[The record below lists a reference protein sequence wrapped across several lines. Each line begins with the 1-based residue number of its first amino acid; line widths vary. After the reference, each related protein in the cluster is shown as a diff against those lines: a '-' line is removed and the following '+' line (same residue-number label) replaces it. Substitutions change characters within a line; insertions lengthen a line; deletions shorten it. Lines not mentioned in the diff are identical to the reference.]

1 MAVGNIWTY
10 MAHYELLLPY
20 RTTTVPTVMHTS
32 LRDPLVYTD
41 SFSEFECALLGS
53 IFSLAFVS
61 KPDVQVRSVL
71 FEEVFFL

>member
-1 MAVGNIWTY
+1 MN
-10 MAHYELLLPY
+10 
-20 RTTTVPTVMHTS
+20 TTVPTVMHTS
-32 LRDPLVYTD
+32 LRGPLVYAG

>member
-1 MAVGNIWTY
+1 
-10 MAHYELLLPY
+10 
-20 RTTTVPTVMHTS
+20 MHTS
-32 LRDPLVYTD
+32 LGGPVVYTD
-41 SFSEFECALLGS
+41 PFSEFECALLGS